1 MRRRHRFLHPIL
13 VLFGAAIAVKAFL
26 PRQYHPNHFALF
38 SKSKNCIYYSPNFHR
53 HVVCESQGN
62 TSGIVESFIW
72 LDEAKWKY
80 PKAPLLATASSAMS
94 LVAGG
99 GLEEDHAYNGTRGAN
114 QLCSKLSPS
123 QSSESTMQKCES
135 VVGSLSSKLGSP
147 FFSYFP
153 ESDHHWVRERIL
165 FLLSPSPESPS
176 QPDWPQTFSGGYGAG
191 LSQTQAISAILA
203 LRHLLSIHPPDA
215 SSKKPPLLFF
225 YQQLGIQFDMISEVR
240 EELGH
245 WLFGACPAD
254 VATFSYL
261 KSLNI
266 SWDQCR
272 ILLGAFSSSLIS
284 CELDPGWELAGSGPV
299 RGVLSEESLTY
310 LRMRLQLSPSEVFAM
325 IKTHSRLSSY
335 SATTLKSHLDA
346 IQSKLCL
353 SSEDLRRVVFRT
365 PSVLGVSVGKLDQRI
380 AFLSSKGKLLRPR

>member
-1 MRRRHRFLHPIL
+1 MRRRHIFLHPIL
-13 VLFGAAIAVKAFL
+13 VLSGAAIAVKAFL
-26 PRQYHPNHFALF
+26 PRQCHPNHFALF
-38 SKSKNCIYYSPNFHR
+38 SKSKNFIYYSPNFHR

-62 TSGIVESFIW
+62 TSGVVESFLW

-80 PKAPLLATASSAMS
+80 PKAPLLATASSAIS

-99 GLEEDHAYNGTRGAN
+99 GLEEDHAYNGTRGFD
-114 QLCSKLSPS
+114 QLCSKLS

-147 FFSYFP
+147 FFGYFP

-191 LSQTQAISAILA
+191 LSVTQAISAILP

-225 YQQLGIQFDMISEVR
+225 HRALGMQFDLFGQVQV
-240 EELGH
+240 ELDH
-245 WLFGACPAD
+245 WLHGACPAD
-254 VATFSYL
+254 AATFSYL
-261 KSLNI
+261 NSLDI

-272 ILLGAFSSSLIS
+272 ILLGAFASSLIS
-284 CELDPGWELAGSGPV
+284 CELDAGWELLGNGPV
-299 RGVLSEESLTY
+299 RRVLSEESLTY
-310 LRMRLQLSPSEVFAM
+310 LRMRLQLKPPEVFAM
-325 IKTHSRLSSY
+325 MKTHSRLSSY

-346 IQSKLCL
+346 MQSKLCL
-353 SSEDLRRVVFRT
+353 SSEDLRRVVLRT

-380 AFLSSKGKLLRPR
+380 AFLSSKGKFLRPR